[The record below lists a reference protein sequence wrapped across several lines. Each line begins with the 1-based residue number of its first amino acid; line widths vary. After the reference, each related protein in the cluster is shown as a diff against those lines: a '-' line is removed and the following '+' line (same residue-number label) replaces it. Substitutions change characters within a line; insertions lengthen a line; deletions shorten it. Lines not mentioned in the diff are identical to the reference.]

1 MTYDYVIGMDVGKY
15 FHHACVLDIDG
26 TQVLSKRINQN
37 EKSLRTLFS
46 TFSAHDH
53 KVLVVVDQPNNIG
66 RLTVAVAQDIGI
78 DVRYLPGLAMR
89 QLSRIH
95 AGNAKTDIRDAYII
109 AHAAKNLPESLRSV
123 DRVEEAFLQLKV
135 LNGIDEDLARSY
147 TRLINQIRS
156 ALVGCYPQFEQALRG
171 QIIHRKWVLHLLA
184 RYGGPTK
191 IKRLGQ
197 AKTAAFARRYK
208 ARNPEPVL
216 DAIFAAI
223 SEQTVTIAGAH
234 YAEMGVAMS
243 AKDALL
249 KLEHRQL
256 IEKEVIELIND
267 IPHTQILLS
276 MPGIGPKTAAQIL
289 MTAGDM
295 SDFPSAGH
303 LASYAG
309 LSPRT
314 NQSGTSI
321 MSNSLN
327 RAGNK
332 KLKNALWQSSFASIR
347 FHERSRQFYERKR
360 RDGKRHNAAV
370 VALARRRL
378 NVLYA
383 MMRNHECYRDPALQ
397 QEGIA
402 A

>member
-1 MTYDYVIGMDVGKY
+1 MTYDYVIGMDACKY

-26 TQVLSKRINQN
+26 AQVLSKRINQN

-46 TFSAHDH
+46 TFIANDH

-109 AHAAKNLPESLRSV
+109 AHAARNLPESLRSV

-171 QIIHRKWVLHLLA
+171 QVIHRKWVLHLLA

-191 IKRLGQ
+191 IKRLGK
-197 AKTAAFARRYK
+197 AKAAAFARRSK
-208 ARNPEPVL
+208 ARNPEPVI

-223 SEQTVTIAGAH
+223 SEQTVAIAGAQ

-249 KLEHRQL
+249 KLEHRKQ
-256 IEKEVIELIND
+256 IEQEVIELIND

-295 SDFPSAGH
+295 SDFPTAGH

-360 RDGKRHNAAV
+360 REGKRHNAAV

-383 MMRNHECYRDPALQ
+383 MMSNHEYYRDPDQ
-397 QEGIA
+397 SQEVEA

>member
-26 TQVLSKRINQN
+26 AQVLSKHINQN

-46 TFSAHDH
+46 TFSANNH

-66 RLTVAVAQDIGI
+66 RLTIAVAQDIGI
-78 DVRYLPGLAMR
+78 DVRYLPGWAMR

-95 AGNAKTDIRDAYII
+95 AGNVKADIRDAYII

-171 QIIHRKWVLHLLA
+171 QIIHPQVGSAPTCTLRRAHQNKAPRK
-184 RYGGPTK
+184 
-191 IKRLGQ
+191 
-197 AKTAAFARRYK
+197 AKAAAFARRYK
-208 ARNPEPVL
+208 ARNPEPVI

-223 SEQTVTIAGAH
+223 SEQTVVIAGAQ

-249 KLEHRQL
+249 KLEHCKQF
-256 IEKEVIELIND
+256 EQEVIELING

-295 SDFPSAGH
+295 SDFPTARH

-360 RDGKRHNAAV
+360 REGKRHNAAV

-383 MMRNHECYRDPALQ
+383 MMSNHEYYRDPDQ
-397 QEGIA
+397 SQEVKA